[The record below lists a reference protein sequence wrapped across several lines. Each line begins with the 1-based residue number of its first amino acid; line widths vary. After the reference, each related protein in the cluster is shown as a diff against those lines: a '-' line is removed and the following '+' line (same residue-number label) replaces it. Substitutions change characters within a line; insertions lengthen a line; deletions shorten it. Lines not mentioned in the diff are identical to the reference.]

1 MLLAH
6 AQLAAATGFL
16 EIGTRTATPEKT
28 ARLPKPCEC
37 VLEGAS
43 GLGLINDLVV
53 PDQSMCPQT
62 RENAFNAPSYR
73 ARWVNIVDPELPSTE
88 TVSSV

>member
-1 MLLAH
+1 
-6 AQLAAATGFL
+6 
-16 EIGTRTATPEKT
+16 
-28 ARLPKPCEC
+28 
-37 VLEGAS
+37 VLEGVS

-53 PDQSMCPQT
+53 PEQSVCLQT